1 MRVCFAAPQVV
12 SMIQGGLRT
21 QIEQT
26 ARYLSEYGVDVH
38 FFDQWTQ
45 FNTTAYDLVHVFRA
59 STTTHELALYLAN
72 LNMPYAVS
80 PVLYSRRS
88 FGFVRQTL
96 RIESLVRKV
105 FGGFMTEWGMS
116 KNICAHSAAMYPNT
130 THEARFFAE
139 GMGLPSGKMTVIPNG
154 VEERFTTADA
164 SLFTRTYGIKDCIL
178 YVGNIGAERKNALGF
193 IRAVQNIECPAVII
207 GPVYT
212 NAYAQRCIEE
222 AKRNKN
228 LRILGPLENTSPML
242 ASAYAACRVFA
253 LPSYFETPG
262 IAALE
267 AAVAGARVVITQH
280 GGTTDYFG
288 THAHYVNPASVQ
300 HIAEAIR
307 AALDT
312 PHSDALRTHVIREF
326 LWQRVAEKTA
336 MAYKQLLA
344 SQHIN
349 TL

>member
-26 ARYLSEYGVDVH
+26 ARYLPDYGIDVQ
-38 FFDQWTQ
+38 FFNQWTA
-45 FNTTAYDLVHVFRA
+45 FDPTAYDLVHVFRA
-59 STTTHELALYLAN
+59 STTTHELAMYLAN
-72 LNMPYAVS
+72 LGMPYVVS

-88 FGFVRQTL
+88 FGFVRATL
-96 RIESLVRKV
+96 RAERLVRKV

-116 KNICAHSAAMYPNT
+116 KSIGSKSAAMYPNT

-139 GMGLPSGKMTVIPNG
+139 GMGLPSSKMTVIPNG
-154 VEERFTTADA
+154 VEERFAAADA
-164 SLFTRTYGIKDCIL
+164 SLFTSTYGLRDCIL

-193 IRAVQNIECPAVII
+193 IRAVEHIPCPAVLI
-207 GPVYT
+207 GPIYS
-212 NAYAQRCIEE
+212 NAYAQQCLEE
-222 AKRNKN
+222 AKRNTN
-228 LRILGPLENTSPML
+228 LRILGPIDNASPML

-253 LPSYFETPG
+253 LPSHFETPG

-267 AAVAGARVVITQH
+267 AALAGARVVITQH

-288 THAHYVNPASVQ
+288 THAHYVNPASTES
-300 HIAEAIR
+300 IANAIR
-307 AALDT
+307 AALDA
-312 PHSDALRTHVIREF
+312 PPSDALRNRVMQEF

-336 MAYKQLLA
+336 TAYRQLFA
-344 SQHIN
+344 SQ
-349 TL
+349 

>member
-26 ARYLSEYGVDVH
+26 ARYLPDYGIDVH
-38 FFDQWTQ
+38 FFDQWTP
-45 FNTTAYDLVHVFRA
+45 FNATAYDLVHVFRA

-72 LNMPYAVS
+72 LGMPYVVS

-96 RIESLVRKV
+96 RVESLVQKV
-105 FGGFMTEWGMS
+105 YGGFTTEWGMS
-116 KNICAHSAAMYPNT
+116 KSICAHSAAMYPNT

-139 GMGLPSGKMTVIPNG
+139 GMGLSSGKMTVIPNG
-154 VEERFTTADA
+154 VEERFASADA
-164 SLFTRTYGIKDCIL
+164 SLFVRTHGIQDCIL

-193 IRAVQNIECPAVII
+193 IRAVEHIDYPAVLI
-207 GPVYT
+207 GPIYT
-212 NAYAQRCIEE
+212 NAYAQRCLEE

-228 LRILGPLENTSPML
+228 LHILGPIDNTSPML

-267 AAVAGARVVITQH
+267 AAIAGARVVITQH

-288 THAHYVNPASVQ
+288 THAQYVNPASVQ
-300 HIAEAIR
+300 SIAQAIR
-307 AALDT
+307 TALNM
-312 PHSDALRTHVIREF
+312 PHSDTLRTRIMQEF

-336 MAYKQLLA
+336 AAYKQLFALR
-344 SQHIN
+344 HTN
-349 TL
+349 T

>member
-1 MRVCFAAPQVV
+1 MHVCFAAPQVV

-26 ARYLSEYGVDVH
+26 ARYLPDYGVEVQ
-38 FFDQWTQ
+38 FFNQWKPFTPKE
-45 FNTTAYDLVHVFRA
+45 YDLVHVFRA
-59 STTTHELALYLAN
+59 STTTHELAMYLAN
-72 LNMPYAVS
+72 LGMPYVVS

-88 FGFVRQTL
+88 FGFVRSTL
-96 RIESLVRKV
+96 RVESMVRKV
-105 FGGFMTEWGMS
+105 FAGFMTEWGMS
-116 KNICAHSAAMYPNT
+116 KQICSKSAAMYPNT

-139 GMGLPSGKMTVIPNG
+139 GMGLPSGNMTVIPNG
-154 VEERFTTADA
+154 VDERFAHADA
-164 SLFTRTYGIKDCIL
+164 SLFANTYGLQDFIL

-193 IRAVQNIECPAVII
+193 IRAVERLQYPAVLI
-207 GPVYT
+207 GPIYT
-212 NAYAQRCIEE
+212 NAYAQRCLEE

-228 LRILGPLENTSPML
+228 LHILGAIDNASPIL

-267 AAVAGARVVITQH
+267 AALAGARVVITQH

-288 THAHYVNPASVQ
+288 SHAHYVNPASTESIVQ
-300 HIAEAIR
+300 
-307 AALDT
+307 ALNTAFNT
-312 PHSDALRTHVIREF
+312 PHSDALRTHVLREF

-336 MAYKQLLA
+336 AAYKHVLV
-344 SQHIN
+344 SQQTT